1 MKMNWNQIELFKG
14 IDLNDSFVLDWSQE
28 GDLLRI
34 ELEASIWPDSI
45 YYSKPENGEY
55 TCYRKATL
63 MFKGVQSIVGLKP
76 IESVPPTTDPD
87 GTTDFGN
94 IDTLSQTESG
104 FHLSGDFGLVN
115 IIGGELR
122 IEVHT

>member
-1 MKMNWNQIELFKG
+1 
-14 IDLNDSFVLDWSQE
+14 
-28 GDLLRI
+28 
-34 ELEASIWPDSI
+34 
-45 YYSKPENGEY
+45 
-55 TCYRKATL
+55 